1 MYRKWAIPWALV
13 NLKTLN
19 RRRWR
24 KTSEVNW
31 AIDWA
36 PGCITVL
43 IRLNAALEQT
53 PQIDAKLPINGAPNQ
68 KNAPFTRG

>member
-1 MYRKWAIPWALV
+1 MYTKWAIPLALV

-19 RRRWR
+19 RRRR
-24 KTSEVNW
+24 EKMSEGNW
-31 AIDWA
+31 AIDWV
-36 PGCITVL
+36 PGCIMVL

-68 KNAPFTRG
+68 KNASFIRG